1 MSQALDNQSPETNI
15 TMVLPT
21 PPGKPSLWFKIQPQW
36 RNYSHQLSASKQQ
49 TATLRRKT
57 LLAVSLTLTSLLTIL
72 YAASSTVLMSS
83 LRKAEEQDTRI
94 ALRGV
99 LDTMTDTEND
109 FSARFTD
116 WSAWDDTYKFV
127 EDANPQYIKANLI
140 PEQLSALRV
149 NAIAFVNTANH
160 IVYATGFD
168 LGKQQKTI
176 LVRELQQQIFPG
188 SLLLKPLPPGQ
199 YRQGL
204 VLLPK
209 GAMLVTAQPIL
220 PSTGK
225 GPRRGTVI
233 FGRYLD
239 LAQANQFTQITGYPI
254 TIHRIDAPQLPSD
267 FVAARAALSTRNP
280 TLVRP
285 LNQREVAGYALV
297 NDIYGRPALLVRV
310 DLTRS
315 IYEQGYQPLFYLA
328 VFLTVIGLVF
338 GAIIQLLLEKLIL
351 FQHESQEREARY
363 RAVVTQASE
372 GIFLIDAQTKQFL
385 EANTSFLQLL
395 GYSTSHLL
403 ELTLY
408 DVAVLQPEALDQVM
422 QPLVRGETLLAS
434 QQQYRDRWCN
444 LVHVEVNANLIAYA
458 GREAFC
464 MVVRDITERKRA
476 EDALRESE
484 QRLAWQASHDALTGL
499 ANRREFERCLEQA
512 ITTASTQSQ
521 PHCLCY
527 LDLDQF
533 KIIND
538 TCGHRAGDE
547 LLRQIAALLQAQVR
561 STDILARLG
570 GDEFGLLLYDCPP
583 DQALKIANTL
593 RWSLQ
598 EFRFIWQE
606 KTFSLGVS
614 IGLTM
619 IDQQGADLNCVLS
632 AADAACYAA
641 KSRGRNRVHLYQSD
655 DMELAKQQGE
665 MQWAVRITQALEEDR
680 FCLYYQP
687 IVATQQANLQEEHYE
702 VLLRLRDEAGQLV
715 PPMAFIPAAERYNLM
730 HLIDR
735 WVIRT
740 LFAAQ
745 GQHYRAAWQRYQ
757 PEIDRCLYAINLSG
771 ASINDEQ
778 FIDFLHE
785 QFTLHQVPPQVIC
798 FEITETVAIA
808 NLTRA
813 IQLMR
818 ELKQLGC
825 RFALDDFG
833 SGMSSFAYLKSLPVD
848 YLKIDGNFIKDILK
862 DPTDLAMTEAINQ
875 VGHVMGLQ
883 TIAEFVE
890 NDRIFEVIKALGVDY
905 AQGYGIARPRP
916 FVL

>member
-1 MSQALDNQSPETNI
+1 MALLTS
-15 TMVLPT
+15 
-21 PPGKPSLWFKIQPQW
+21 PGKPSLWSNMQPKW
-36 RNYSHQLSASKQQ
+36 WKESHQLSASKQQ
-49 TATLRRKT
+49 TAALRRKT
-57 LLAVSLTLTSLLTIL
+57 LLAVSLTLTSLLTVL

-83 LRKAEEQDTRI
+83 LRKAEEQDTRL
-94 ALRGV
+94 ALHGV
-99 LDTMTDTEND
+99 LDTIAGTEND
-109 FSARFTD
+109 FSGRFTD
-116 WSAWDDTYKFV
+116 WSAWDDTYRFV
-127 EDANPQYIKANLI
+127 EDANPRYIKANLI
-140 PEQLSALRV
+140 AEQLSALKV
-149 NAIAFVNTANH
+149 NAVAFINTANH

-168 LGKQQKTI
+168 IGKQQKT
-176 LVRELQQQIFPG
+176 LLPLALQQQLFPG
-188 SLLLKPLPPGQ
+188 SALLQTLPPGE

-204 VLLPK
+204 VLLPN
-209 GAMLVTAQPIL
+209 GPMLVTAQPIL
-220 PSTGK
+220 PSNGK

-239 LAQANQFTQITGYPI
+239 LAKVNQFTQITGYPI
-254 TIHRIDAPQLPSD
+254 TIHRIDSAQLPSD
-267 FVAARAALSTRNP
+267 FASARAALSLKNP
-280 TLVRP
+280 SLVRP
-285 LNQREVAGYALV
+285 LNQEKVAGYALV
-297 NDIYGRPALLVRV
+297 NDIYDQPALLVRV
-310 DLTRS
+310 ELTRS
-315 IYEQGYQPLFYLA
+315 IYEQGHRPLFYL
-328 VFLTVIGLVF
+328 VIFLVVIGLVF
-338 GAIIQLLLEKLIL
+338 GAITQLLLEKLIL
-351 FQHESQEREARY
+351 FQHECQEREARY

-385 EANTSFLQLL
+385 EANASFLQLL
-395 GYSTSHLL
+395 GYSVSQLL

-408 DVAVLQPEALDQVM
+408 DVAVLERAALDQAM
-422 QPLVRGETLLAS
+422 QPLLQGETHLAS
-434 QQQYRDRWCN
+434 QQQYCDRWGG

-464 MVVRDITERKRA
+464 MVVRDITERKQA

-512 ITTASTQSQ
+512 ITSVSTQGQ
-521 PHCLCY
+521 QHYLCY

-547 LLRQIAALLQAQVR
+547 LLRQIAATLQAQVR

-570 GDEFGLLLYDCPP
+570 GDEFGLLLYNCQL
-583 DQALKIANTL
+583 DQALKIANAL

-598 EFRFIWQE
+598 EFRFLWQGQ
-606 KTFSLGVS
+606 TFSLGVS

-619 IDQQGADLNCVLS
+619 IDQKEADLNSVLS

-641 KSRGRNRVHLYQSD
+641 KSRGRNRVHLYQAD

-687 IVATQQANLQEEHYE
+687 IVATQQAQLQEEHYE
-702 VLLRLRDEAGQLV
+702 VLLRLRDETGKVV
-715 PPMAFIPAAERYNLM
+715 PPMAFLPAAERYNLM

-745 GQHYRAAWQRYQ
+745 GQHYRAAWQRCQ
-757 PEIDRCLYAINLSG
+757 SAPDRCLYAINLSG
-771 ASINDEQ
+771 ASINDDQ

-785 QFTLHQVPPQVIC
+785 QFALHQVPPQVIC

-808 NLTRA
+808 NLNKA

-848 YLKIDGNFIKDILK
+848 YLKIDGNFIKDILE
-862 DPTDLAMTEAINQ
+862 DPTDMAMTEAINQ

-905 AQGYGIARPRP
+905 AQGYGIAHPRP
-916 FVL
+916 FSTDPTSEA